1 MVLKKNKLFI
11 HILKNGHHDHF
22 GVIEINHKSKD
33 YKLSILDYYLIE
45 DESQENVC
53 KIFKCSA

>member
-22 GVIEINHKSKD
+22 GVIEVKERHN
-33 YKLSILDYYLIE
+33 YSI
-45 DESQENVC
+45 
-53 KIFKCSA
+53 